1 MSSRQFDRK
10 VALIWQELRPVTRKM
25 LAGAMRGGPSQP
37 LTSTAPNFFYDATAD
52 WEVSR
57 LLTALDEEARSA
69 KAKKNPKRL
78 NEITKLAAV
87 CVRVLETRSAS
98 AEVFNQLAE
107 RALRENDY
115 DRLEQ
120 LADNLDER
128 YSTAEIAE
136 VIRQTEFPQVRAIA
150 YETLAMRP
158 VDSIAPLLDDSLYF
172 EIAYNAI
179 EQKAFEFDSDEAR
192 DLLEQLDSQARFI
205 PQP

>member
-1 MSSRQFDRK
+1 
-10 VALIWQELRPVTRKM
+10 
-25 LAGAMRGGPSQP
+25 MRGGPSQP
-37 LTSTAPNFFYDATAD
+37 LTSTAPSFFYDATAD

-69 KAKKNPKRL
+69 KTKKNPKRL
-78 NEITKLAAV
+78 NELTKLAAV

-158 VDSIAPLLDDSLYF
+158 VEAIAPLLDDSLYF

-179 EQKAFEFDSDEAR
+179 EQKAFEFDSEEAR